1 MGMRGRWIG
10 SAAVACVALAMPAI
24 AQSARDILT
33 QAAFE
38 DRNRDT
44 ALSRVDR
51 VRDIAA
57 ARPNDEDYAV
67 LAAVALGYRAKLT
80 GSRSEATA
88 ARKEFE
94 TVCARFPRNAEA
106 QLGLGA
112 WHLGVINRVGRLVG
126 RVVGAQRGTGIAAI
140 ERSVALGGNRAMFA
154 GFAGMMLI
162 ELDPEDARGRTL
174 LETAVRAPAPT
185 PLDRIVQRSAAQVAA
200 TLRQGN
206 AKQAQELADR
216 LLPFGWYRPK

>member
-1 MGMRGRWIG
+1 MRGWWIG
-10 SAAVACVALAMPAI
+10 SGVVACMTLAAPAV
-24 AQSARDILT
+24 AQSARDVLT

-38 DRNRDT
+38 DRSREV
-44 ALSRVDR
+44 ALVKVDR
-51 VRDIAA
+51 VRAFA
-57 ARPNDEDYAV
+57 VAHPEDEDAAV

-94 TVCARFPRNAEA
+94 TVCARYPRNPEA
-106 QLGLGA
+106 QLGYGA

-140 ERSVALGGNRAMFA
+140 EKAVTLGGNRAMFSGLA
-154 GFAGMMLI
+154 GLMLI
-162 ELDPEDARGRTL
+162 ELDADDPRGRTL
-174 LETAVRAPAPT
+174 VEAAARAPTPT

-200 TLRQGN
+200 MLRQGN
-206 AKQAQELADR
+206 TKQAQALADR
-216 LLPFGWYRPK
+216 LLPFGWYKPK